1 MILYIL
7 NVYYF
12 VISNIKKRFTVLC
25 KPLNAFFVNIFHFYF
40 CFVNFTSSSD
50 VCLIFKNID
59 KTNIAIILNYFFC
72 YDKI

>member
-50 VCLIFKNID
+50 EKYLINVKLKRKRETFLKNLFLI
-59 KTNIAIILNYFFC
+59 
-72 YDKI
+72 